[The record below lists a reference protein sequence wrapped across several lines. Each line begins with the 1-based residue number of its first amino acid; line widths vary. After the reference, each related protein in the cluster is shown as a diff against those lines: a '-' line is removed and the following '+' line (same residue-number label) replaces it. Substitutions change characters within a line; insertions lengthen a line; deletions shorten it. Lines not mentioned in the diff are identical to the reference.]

1 MADGDSC
8 PSTGQPAEMGLKQ
21 LQGGGKGS
29 TVLRPRTDVSA
40 PKPLGATS
48 TNGHAKAAAGMV
60 QAAGLLGRI
69 PVVCI

>member
-1 MADGDSC
+1 METAALRQDSLRRWAW
-8 PSTGQPAEMGLKQ
+8 SNYR
-21 LQGGGKGS
+21 GGKGS

-40 PKPLGATS
+40 TKPLGATS

-60 QAAGLLGRI
+60 QVAGLLGRI